1 MLEAHS
7 QTFQPSPFFRKI
19 DPSPI
24 EALATNLTAALLS
37 LGGRYDALYE
47 TVSDNVWTFLA
58 SIRTAVEGI
67 ARPRSNEDAGQ
78 TLEDAIRTA
87 TIAIALLGFLDAACA
102 QADFWRTGG
111 RLALVHRMRNL
122 LSDSFLTAV
131 DGAFSTIR
139 NAHTT
144 DRHAKEWKRYLK
156 HYDHQ
161 GRPLGP
167 ILLQRSF
174 MWLLVSA
181 TSLLAVDGRILRR
194 SHILDLHMA
203 NEKLPQPGSLTSSP
217 DADLRSLE
225 LYASIAQEEMERL
238 EASADFLQMGSVSQQ
253 RLACAVKSGA
263 IISFLNCSVL
273 NEDAAEPEVLA
284 EWLQECL
291 EDSMQMLDETL
302 ASTVLRSMA
311 ILSRISPDSTPTIV
325 RLLPRFIV
333 QSTPS
338 RSTIAMASKC
348 LASVLHGL
356 SHDAIIST
364 LYTLG
369 NVLSPGPEQ
378 AVANG
383 SNGELGVDGA
393 GISNIYQGRPSTG
406 SSISLDLRDDEDTS
420 TVYANIIQAICGI
433 AEICNNEKITALA
446 QAMLL
451 QKLGKVNH
459 AVDTHIITGAGILAL
474 NGGQLEFRSL
484 LRLYSRECHAGMV
497 DDNAA
502 VLNAVGSSIIVCKVK
517 FLSLFITRSG
527 KRAITFRPTSTAAPR
542 CSISIGSI
550 SWKRW
555 YPKVMFINLTT

>member
-37 LGGRYDALYE
+37 LGGRYDSLYE

-58 SIRTAVEGI
+58 SIRTTVEGI
-67 ARPRSNEDAGQ
+67 VRPRPDEDGSQ
-78 TLEDAIRTA
+78 NLENAIRTA

-102 QADFWRTGG
+102 QADFWRIGG
-111 RLALVHRMRNL
+111 RLALVHRVRNL

-181 TSLLAVDGRILRR
+181 TSLLAVDGQILRS

-203 NEKLPQPGSLTSSP
+203 NEKLPQPGSLKSP

-225 LYASIAQEEMERL
+225 LYASIAQEEMDRL

-311 ILSRISPDSTPTIV
+311 ILSRISPNSTPTIV

-338 RSTIAMASKC
+338 RNTIAMASRC
-348 LASVLHGL
+348 LATVLHGL

-378 AVANG
+378 AALNG
-383 SNGELGVDGA
+383 TNGDLDVDGA
-393 GISNIYQGRPSTG
+393 GISTIYQGRPSTG

-420 TVYANIIQAICGI
+420 VVYANIIQAICSI
-433 AEICNNEKITALA
+433 ASLCNNEKITALA

-459 AVDTHIITGAGILAL
+459 SVDAQIIAGAGTLAL

-484 LRLYSRECHAGMV
+484 LRLYSRQCHTGLV
-497 DDNAA
+497 DDNTAI
-502 VLNAVGSSIIVCKVK
+502 LNAVGS
-517 FLSLFITRSG
+517 
-527 KRAITFRPTSTAAPR
+527 
-542 CSISIGSI
+542 
-550 SWKRW
+550 
-555 YPKVMFINLTT
+555 